1 MGEQELR
8 ILGEALE
15 PDLLQ
20 VARREVAQQHRNLP
34 VLHQLVGQTGIAAG
48 DFLGDEREGLHFRA
62 GLELDAAEF
71 LRHAER
77 ADADLVGADQNF
89 RRQPVLRGHDP
100 FALPVA
106 ADERNHHV
114 VDEVAARLPHQA
126 LLFGELGHLCVF
138 LRARDRTIRRSVGL
152 ARSCALHWRH
162 AAPRLPSSAR
172 SCRVTRG
179 TKTRQGRGSAGRVA
193 PSCLFLRH

>member
-8 ILGEALE
+8 VLGEALE

-34 VLHQLVGQTGIAAG
+34 VLHQLVGQAGIAAR

-77 ADADLVGADQNF
+77 ADADLVGAVEDF

-106 ADERNHHV
+106 ADERNDHV

-126 LLFGELGHLCVF
+126 LFFGELGHLAFSFRPAIGRFV
-138 LRARDRTIRRSVGL
+138 RWD
-152 ARSCALHWRH
+152 
-162 AAPRLPSSAR
+162 AAPRVPEFHPAVSGYAR
-172 SCRVTRG
+172 NEDT
-179 TKTRQGRGSAGRVA
+179 ARVA
-193 PSCLFLRH
+193 AVRAR